1 MSGQV
6 IDWTVYAL
14 DRFAAQ
20 CYKKG
25 DYAEAELVFN
35 TIQLY
40 DDGFIDVSWT
50 DGNPLFKLT
59 PEAKI
64 IMDVMKETPEADA
77 VSDIKNLAE
86 KSHDSE

>member
-40 DDGFIDVSWT
+40 DEGFIDVSWT
-50 DGNPLFKLT
+50 DGSPLL
-59 PEAKI
+59 
-64 IMDVMKETPEADA
+64 
-77 VSDIKNLAE
+77 S
-86 KSHDSE
+86 